1 MSDRSVDRRRRFI
14 AGREILF
21 IAIMFLL
28 SPSLAPGQDQGPELL
43 VDYNRGLL
51 SLSVENVNLKHV
63 LTAVAEETGI
73 SVWYPEDLEKS
84 ITNDFNDLSLQQGLR
99 RILRGMNYALIYSPS
114 KGKKRGEVLSSV
126 FVLSKQGSR
135 SRQTFRSSARPKTP
149 EQRRAAA
156 IESCRR
162 RLDILEQ
169 QLARVGMRSLRG
181 QAIQRRIH
189 RLERLIEKLVH
200 Q

>member
-1 MSDRSVDRRRRFI
+1 MLDRSVDRRRRFI

-21 IAIMFLL
+21 IAIMCLL
-28 SPSLAPGQDQGPELL
+28 SPSPASGQDQGPELL
-43 VDYNRGLL
+43 VEYNRGLL
-51 SLSVENVNLKHV
+51 TLSVENVNLKHV

-73 SVWYPEDLEKS
+73 SVWYPKDLEKP
-84 ITNDFNDLSLQQGLR
+84 ITNDFNYLPLKQGFR

-114 KGKKRGEVLSSV
+114 KQKKRGEVLSSV

-135 SRQTFRSSARPKTP
+135 SRQTYRPSARPKTP
-149 EQRRAAA
+149 EERRAAA
-156 IESCRR
+156 IETYRR

-169 QLARVGMRSLRG
+169 QLARVGMSSPRG
-181 QAIQRRIH
+181 QAIQRQIRQFERI
-189 RLERLIEKLVH
+189 IEKLVH